1 MIINIFNGLPK
12 VIKEVFT
19 ALSPLLLAFV
29 LFQIVWIHLPKKP
42 FYNILK
48 GFIFAFLGLVF
59 FLQGVNI
66 GFMPVG
72 EYIGKT
78 LGATSYN
85 WILIPIGFILG
96 LVVTIAEPG
105 VKVLNIEVEK
115 FSGGYINKK
124 IMLSFLSIGVAIAV
138 TLSMVKI
145 LTGIS
150 LWYFIIPGYIIAF
163 ILTRHTSKTFVAIAF
178 DSGGVT
184 TGPMIVTFISSLSV
198 GFASV
203 IPGGNPI
210 LDGFGMT
217 ALVALIPVLSILIL
231 GYIYGKKE
239 QENLKSYENENEN
252 ENELTGGTN

>member
-1 MIINIFNGLPK
+1 MILNVFNGFTQI
-12 VIKEVFT
+12 IKEVVT
-19 ALSPLLLAFV
+19 ALSPLLLAFI
-29 LFQIVWIHLPKKP
+29 LFQILWIRLPKKP

-48 GFIFAFLGLVF
+48 GFVFAFLGLVL

-124 IMLSFLSIGVAIAV
+124 IMLGFLSIGVGIAV
-138 TLSMVKI
+138 TLSMIKI

-150 LWYFIIPGYIIAF
+150 LWYFIVPGYIAAF
-163 ILTRHTSKTFVAIAF
+163 ILTKYTNKTFVAIAF

-184 TGPMIVTFISSLSV
+184 TGPMIITFISSLSI

-210 LDGFGMT
+210 LDGFGTT
-217 ALVALIPVLSILIL
+217 ALVALIPVLSVLIL
-231 GYIYGKKE
+231 GYLYDKKE
-239 QENLKSYENENEN
+239 KETQKTYETENN
-252 ENELTGGTN
+252 LTGGSN